1 MTMCKERVFQIQT
14 KVSQTG
20 IFPSSTSVVL
30 KAKLALTTQ
39 NCSVPILKHLITAD
53 LKATKTF
60 YP

>member
-1 MTMCKERVFQIQT
+1 MCKERVFQIQT

-30 KAKLALTTQ
+30 KARLALTTQ

-53 LKATKTF
+53 LKATKTL
-60 YP
+60 YS